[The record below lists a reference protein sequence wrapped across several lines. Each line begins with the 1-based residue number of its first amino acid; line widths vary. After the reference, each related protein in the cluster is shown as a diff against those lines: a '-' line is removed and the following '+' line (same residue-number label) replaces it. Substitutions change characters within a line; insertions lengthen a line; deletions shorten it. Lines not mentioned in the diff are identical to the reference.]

1 MKRLPLCRARDLGR
15 DSPPPRRWLVESLW
29 AERAVGILGGEP
41 KCGKSLLALD
51 IAVAVASGTPCLRRF
66 AVEKPGRVLLYA
78 AEDSLPIVRERL
90 EGIATAAGTDLG
102 ALDLFVIT
110 APTLRLDTETDRAR
124 LEETVRQTRPR
135 LLVLDPFVRLHAID
149 ENAAGE
155 VAPLLGFLRRFER
168 TYETAVLLVHHV
180 RKGSAKL
187 RGGQALRGSS
197 ELHAWGDSNLYL
209 RRRADTL
216 RLAIEHRAAAG
227 LDDLFLRF
235 PAPGRPLALE
245 IVNEPAAEATA
256 DPAPTASPTTT
267 PDQRV
272 WAALQAASAPLA
284 LADLRNACRIRTS
297 TLCAILNALTAE
309 GTVRK
314 SPAGY
319 TVVRRSPSPF
329 PVSRSL

>member
-15 DSPPPRRWLVESLW
+15 DTPPPRRWLVETLW

-51 IAVAVASGTPCLRRF
+51 VAVAVASGTPCLRRF

-78 AEDSLPIVRERL
+78 AEDSLPVVRERL
-90 EGIATAAGTDLG
+90 DGIASAARTNF
-102 ALDLFVIT
+102 ANLDLFVIT
-110 APTLRLDTETDRAR
+110 APSLRLDTETDRAR
-124 LEETVRQTRPR
+124 LEETVRLTRPR

-149 ENAAGE
+149 ENVAGE
-155 VAPLLGFLRRFER
+155 VAPLLGFLRRLER
-168 TYETAVLLVHHV
+168 TYESAVLLVHHV
-180 RKGSAKL
+180 RKGAAKL
-187 RGGQALRGSS
+187 RPGQALRGSS

-209 RRRADTL
+209 RRRGDTL
-216 RLAIEHRAAAG
+216 RLAVEHRAAPG

-245 IVNEPAAEATA
+245 ILDQPAAEPTA
-256 DPAPTASPTTT
+256 DSPPAPTLTS

-272 WAALQAASAPLA
+272 WAALHAASTPLP

-309 GTVRK
+309 GTVRRTA
-314 SPAGY
+314 AGY
-319 TVVRRSPSPF
+319 TVVR
-329 PVSRSL
+329 

>member
-1 MKRLPLCRARDLGR
+1 MMRLPLRRARDLGT
-15 DSPPPRRWLVESLW
+15 DAPPPRRWLVESLW

-51 IAVAVASGTPCLRRF
+51 LAVAVASGHPCLRRF
-66 AVEKPGRVLLYA
+66 AVAQRGRVLLYA
-78 AEDSLPIVRERL
+78 AEDALPVVRERL
-90 EGIATAAGTDLG
+90 EGIAAAADTHLG

-110 APTLRLDTETDRAR
+110 APTLRLDTETDRSR
-124 LEETVRQTRPR
+124 LEETVRLTRPR

-155 VAPLLGFLRRFER
+155 VAPLLGYLRRLER
-168 TYETAVLLVHHV
+168 TYATAVLLVHHV
-180 RKGSAKL
+180 RKGAAHL

-216 RLAIEHRAAAG
+216 RLAVEHRAAAG

-245 IVNEPAAEATA
+245 ILDEPDTAPA
-256 DPAPTASPTTT
+256 DPDPNPAT
-267 PDQRV
+267 PHQRV
-272 WAALQAASAPLA
+272 YATLAAAAAPLA
-284 LADLRNACRIRTS
+284 LADLRHACRIRTA

-309 GTVRK
+309 GTIRK
-314 SPAGY
+314 TPAGY
-319 TVVRRSPSPF
+319 AVVR
-329 PVSRSL
+329 

>member
-1 MKRLPLCRARDLGR
+1 MSRLPLCRARDLAK

-51 IAVAVASGTPCLRRF
+51 IAVAVAAGAPCLRRF
-66 AVEKPGRVLLYA
+66 AVQTRGRVLLYA
-78 AEDSLPIVRERL
+78 AEDSLPVVRERL
-90 EGIATAAGTDLG
+90 EGITTAAGTDLG
-102 ALDLFVIT
+102 RLDLFVIT
-110 APTLRLDTETDRAR
+110 APGLRLDTESDRTR
-124 LEETVRQTRPR
+124 LEETVRAARPR

-155 VAPLLGFLRRFER
+155 VAPLLGYLRRLER
-168 TYETAVLLVHHV
+168 TYQTAVLLVHHV

-187 RGGQALRGSS
+187 RPGQALRGSS

-209 RRRADTL
+209 RRRGETL
-216 RLAIEHRAAAG
+216 RLAVEHRAAPG

-245 IVNEPAAEATA
+245 ILEEPAAEATA
-256 DPAPTASPTTT
+256 EPAHTSSPTT

-297 TLCAILNALTAE
+297 TLCSILNALTAE

-314 SPAGY
+314 TAAGY
-319 TVVRRSPSPF
+319 TVVR
-329 PVSRSL
+329 

>member
-1 MKRLPLCRARDLGR
+1 MTRLPLCRARDLAK

-51 IAVAVASGTPCLRRF
+51 IAVAVASGLPCLHRF
-66 AVEKPGRVLLYA
+66 AVEKRGRVLLYA

-90 EGIATAAGTDLG
+90 EGIATAAGTELG
-102 ALDLFVIT
+102 RLDLFVIT
-110 APTLRLDTETDRAR
+110 APTLRLDTETDRDR
-124 LEETVRQTRPR
+124 LEETVRVARPR

-155 VAPLLGFLRRFER
+155 VAPLLGYLRRLER
-168 TYETAVLLVHHV
+168 TYESAVLLVHHV
-180 RKGSAKL
+180 RKGAAKL

-209 RRRADTL
+209 RRRGDTL
-216 RLAIEHRAAAG
+216 RLAVEHRAAAG
-227 LDDLFLRF
+227 LDDLFLRL

-245 IVNEPAAEATA
+245 IVDQAAATA
-256 DPAPTASPTTT
+256 DPIPPSNPTT

-272 WAALQAASAPLA
+272 WATLEQASAPLA

-314 SPAGY
+314 TAAGY
-319 TVVRRSPSPF
+319 SVVR
-329 PVSRSL
+329 